1 MNYIKGIVHN
11 NKVNIAV
18 LLFIFLAFTL
28 HFYQPLFLYT
38 EDGGFREFGVGYRH
52 KTVFPIWLVIFLM
65 AIFSYYIVLYY
76 LAYM

>member
-1 MNYIKGIVHN
+1 MNHAKVFVHN

-18 LLFIFLAFTL
+18 LLFIFLAFSL
-28 HFYQPLFLYT
+28 HYSQPLMIYT

-52 KTVFPIWLVIFLM
+52 KTVFPIWLVVLLM
-65 AIFSYYIVLYY
+65 AIFCYYSVLYY